1 MAPALPSPLLAADE
15 ALHGLYERIAFSQ
28 YLNPANTAEARTA
41 FKAGA
46 EQPPFS
52 YRPADWADDELRG
65 LDALEVPTDHPL
77 ALLLMEAI
85 EGTRLFIDALRHRTP
100 QAFDVLARHSGW
112 YPDAEVLE
120 AASKQ
125 VVEADKAPFC
135 LGAPELADH
144 LRCALEERG
153 LKGWRVEIDAVMSA
167 RVLVDGAKQLLR
179 VNPRSRFK
187 ERDVRKLVVHEVEV
201 HAQRAANG
209 RGQSLKLFSTGLS
222 GALET
227 EEGLALLAEERAGVS
242 APGGGWRQGLVVRAV
257 EWAREMNF
265 RELHNAVVEAGG
277 KNLAWGVA
285 TRLKRG
291 LADPSLPGVYAKDV
305 VYFTGR
311 RKVRAWLKEG
321 NPVDLLYV
329 GKVGIQHPVRA
340 WLDEG
345 WVRPMP
351 VPAVFQ
357 ESQVAA
363 G

>member
-1 MAPALPSPLLAADE
+1 MDPALPAPLLAADE

-28 YLNPANTAEARTA
+28 YLNPANTAEARAA
-41 FKAGA
+41 FRAGA

-52 YRPADWADDELRG
+52 YRPTEWAEEELRG

-77 ALLLMEAI
+77 ASLLVEAI
-85 EGTRLFIDALRHRTP
+85 EGTRLYIDALRYRTP
-100 QAFDVLARHSGW
+100 QAFDVLARHSDW
-112 YPDAEVLE
+112 YPDADVLQ
-120 AASKQ
+120 AAREQ
-125 VVEADKAPFC
+125 VEEADKAPFC
-135 LGAPELADH
+135 IGATELAEH
-144 LRCALEERG
+144 LRRALLARG
-153 LKGWRVEIDAVMSA
+153 LRDWRVEIDAVMSA

-187 ERDVRKLVVHEVEV
+187 QRDIRKLVVHEVEV

-209 RGQSLKLFSTGLS
+209 RGQALKIFSTGLP

-227 EEGLALLAEERAGVS
+227 EEGLALLAEERAGAS
-242 APGGGWRQGLVVRAV
+242 APGWGWRQGLVVQAV
-257 EWAREMNF
+257 EWAREMSF
-265 RELHNAVVEAGG
+265 RELHDAVVEAGA

-311 RKVRAWLKEG
+311 RKVRAWLNQG

-329 GKVGIQHPVRA
+329 GKVGIHHPVRN
-340 WLDEG
+340 WLKEG